1 MIMGGTY
8 MIPIVEGLLDEDF
21 VDNLKLS
28 GTYNDASFERE
39 YKIFLYSLNIVKCGK
54 PFRAF

>member
-1 MIMGGTY
+1 